1 VMVSMSS
8 ATLIR
13 ICTMTISSSRM
24 KLQFTWNR
32 CKYTYNH
39 VVFINVKFVLL
50 QGNYMTSD
58 RALLILV
65 STTFKWEFLLSCVV
79 SRNE

>member
-1 VMVSMSS
+1 MVSMSS

-13 ICTMTISSSRM
+13 ICMVTISSSRM
-24 KLQFTWNR
+24 KLRFTWNH

-39 VVFINVKFVLL
+39 VFINVKFVLP
-50 QGNYMTSD
+50 QGNYMTSH

-65 STTFKWEFLLSCVV
+65 STTIKWEFLFRRLTQ
-79 SRNE
+79 RIK